1 MKNETVTDME
11 NYVMGELR
19 YIDALI
25 DAEEKFL
32 DARLDF
38 TQNIE
43 KLVKLDLIKYHE
55 RRMILCQM
63 ANVLGKPQVEREKKY
78 IL

>member
-1 MKNETVTDME
+1 MKDDMIE
-11 NYVMGELR
+11 FVRGELR
-19 YIDALI
+19 YVDALI

-55 RRMILCQM
+55 RRMVLCQM
-63 ANVLGKPQVEREKKY
+63 SRILDEPVKEREKKY

>member
-1 MKNETVTDME
+1 MKDDMRE
-11 NYVMGELR
+11 FVRGELK

-55 RRMILCQM
+55 RRMVLCQM
-63 ANVLGKPQVEREKKY
+63 SRILEEPVKEREKKY